1 MLPVY
6 ISGLILMGLVSG
18 YLTFKIL
25 SFSRTV
31 AVPELKN
38 KTLVEANSILGKSGL
53 HLKVE
58 GENYDDAVT
67 YGLIA
72 KQDIPPGNKVKEGR
86 GISVILSKGQKI
98 LSIPELTGQ
107 TLESAEPVLNKS
119 GLKITGLIRVH
130 SDTFEKDV
138 IIAQRPMPDELAQT
152 DSGRNLQDSKGFSQG
167 MSIVVSSGAYAKIF
181 PCPDFSGKS
190 RSELLDLAG
199 TLGLKVEFS
208 GTGEKVRYQKPA
220 VNSPVRAGDTLH
232 IQMEG
237 EKR

>member
-1 MLPVY
+1 
-6 ISGLILMGLVSG
+6 MGLVSG
-18 YLTFKIL
+18 FLTFKIL

-38 KTLVEANSILGKSGL
+38 KTLVEANNLLGKDGL

-58 GENYDDAVT
+58 GENYDDAVAS
-67 YGLIA
+67 GLIA
-72 KQDIPPGNKVKEGR
+72 KQDIPQGNKVKEGR
-86 GISVILSKGQKI
+86 GISVILSKGPKI

-107 TLESAEPVLNKS
+107 TLENAEAVINKS

-138 IIAQRPMPDELAQT
+138 IIAQRPMPDEVAQT
-152 DSGRNLQDSKGFSQG
+152 DSDRNVLDSKGFSRG
-167 MSIVVSSGAYAKIF
+167 MSIVVSSGPYAKIF

-190 RSELLDLAG
+190 RSELIDVAG

-208 GTGEKVRYQKPA
+208 GTGDRVKYQKPA
-220 VNSPVRAGDTLH
+220 ANSPVKAGDTLH
-232 IQMEG
+232 IQLEG
-237 EKR
+237 EKK